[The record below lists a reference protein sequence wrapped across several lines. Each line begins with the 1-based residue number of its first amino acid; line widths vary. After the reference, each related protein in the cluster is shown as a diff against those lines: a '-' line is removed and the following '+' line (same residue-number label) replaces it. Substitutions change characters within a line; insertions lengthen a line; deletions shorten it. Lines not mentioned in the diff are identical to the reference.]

1 MLSFWLRSLDLHFWF
16 LDLRLGVNIFCFHW
30 QFPLLYQEGVQNVL
44 FSWRRIL
51 GWMLNG
57 FCSAII
63 IFFSCMKALGLQAFN
78 NDGQTAGRDI
88 VGGTMYTCVVWVVN
102 LQMALAISYF
112 TLVQHVA
119 IWGSIAIW
127 YLFLLIYGAMSP
139 ITSTTAY
146 KLLIEDLAPTS
157 SYWLVTF
164 VVVISALIP
173 YFSYSTIQMRFFPMY
188 HQIIQL
194 IRRSSRTNDPEY
206 FDRVRQSLRQSTTFG
221 FTSHLASSTSLLSNE
236 NNGHR
241 WYMWICSGI
250 GSSQNGG
257 RISLAELRN
266 FACCVQLKLD
276 IRYLW
281 VLLFLWIE
289 GTTQRSLLQ
298 DEGVQEHDS
307 SLSCIW

>member
-1 MLSFWLRSLDLHFWF
+1 MC
-16 LDLRLGVNIFCFHW
+16 LGVNIYCFYW

-44 FSWRRIL
+44 FSWRRIF

-63 IFFSCMKALGLQAFN
+63 IFFFCIKAMKLQAFN

-146 KLLIEDLAPTS
+146 KLLIEDLAPAP
-157 SYWLVTF
+157 SYWLVTLL
-164 VVVISALIP
+164 VVISALIP
-173 YFSYSTIQMRFFPMY
+173 YFSYSTIQISFFPMY

-206 FDRVRQSLRQSTTFG
+206 FDRVRQSSRQLSTFG
-221 FTSHLASSTSLLSNE
+221 FTSNLAARRSSHLSNE
-236 NNGHR
+236 NNDHR
-241 WYMWICSGI
+241 
-250 GSSQNGG
+250 
-257 RISLAELRN
+257 
-266 FACCVQLKLD
+266 
-276 IRYLW
+276 
-281 VLLFLWIE
+281 
-289 GTTQRSLLQ
+289 
-298 DEGVQEHDS
+298 
-307 SLSCIW
+307 